1 MKRKKLHRQGH
12 RTWLTRA
19 VWYICAAAAL
29 GVFIA
34 SLPGYF
40 LLVPQGFAE
49 SYRFAF
55 NPAPFVLAANIL
67 AGLLSVAATILALS
81 LAWILFSRRSEDR
94 MAVFTS
100 YFLLAYGALVL
111 GPYYVLEAFWPDSFR
126 QIGAVLVLLVML
138 PLASFLFILFPNG
151 RFVPRWSRWF
161 GFGSLLVAPAIVLT
175 FPGFSLDY
183 SDPGHWISAITG
195 YLIVTIFV
203 FSMLGLQV
211 YRYRNIS
218 IRQEQLQTKWVV
230 YGVGVMVGL
239 LAISGIPRAWAYT
252 LPPGSPFP
260 FWGAASQLIYYFA
273 LAFLPVT
280 LCISVMR
287 YRLYDID
294 IIINR
299 TLVYGTLTASVMA
312 IYALSVGILGVL
324 FQAQGNSII
333 ALLATGLIAVL
344 FQPLRERLQ
353 AAVNRFYY
361 GQRDDPLLA
370 LSQLGKRL
378 EAAIAPDVVLPTLI
392 ETIAHTLKLPY
403 VAISLRSGNEFK
415 IAAESGD
422 EVDNDV
428 IRIPLIYQGET
439 VGQLIA
445 GPRGTGESFSQA
457 DKQLLESIAYQAGP
471 AAYNVQL
478 TQDLR
483 QSRMLLVTAR
493 EEERRRLRRDLHDG
507 LGPVLASQ
515 GLKMAAVSKLLQDN
529 PATAQRLLEELT
541 VQNEMT
547 VAEIRRLVYDL
558 RPAALD
564 DLGLV
569 EAVRDYA
576 SGLGVGSQV
585 SPRLQV
591 DVQAPGAGLRS
602 LPAAIE
608 VAAYR
613 IATEALTNVARHA
626 RARRAAVSFSL
637 VSANHSQELHL
648 EIADNG
654 IGLTGDHRSGIGLI
668 SMRERAE
675 ELGGNFIIESSPGQG
690 TRVIADLPLA
700 KVE

>member
-1 MKRKKLHRQGH
+1 
-12 RTWLTRA
+12 
-19 VWYICAAAAL
+19 
-29 GVFIA
+29 
-34 SLPGYF
+34 
-40 LLVPQGFAE
+40 
-49 SYRFAF
+49 
-55 NPAPFVLAANIL
+55 
-67 AGLLSVAATILALS
+67 
-81 LAWILFSRRSEDR
+81 
-94 MAVFTS
+94 
-100 YFLLAYGALVL
+100 
-111 GPYYVLEAFWPDSFR
+111 
-126 QIGAVLVLLVML
+126 
-138 PLASFLFILFPNG
+138 
-151 RFVPRWSRWF
+151 
-161 GFGSLLVAPAIVLT
+161 
-175 FPGFSLDY
+175 
-183 SDPGHWISAITG
+183 
-195 YLIVTIFV
+195 
-203 FSMLGLQV
+203 
-211 YRYRNIS
+211 
-218 IRQEQLQTKWVV
+218 
-230 YGVGVMVGL
+230 
-239 LAISGIPRAWAYT
+239 
-252 LPPGSPFP
+252 
-260 FWGAASQLIYYFA
+260 LIYYFA

-299 TLVYGTLTASVMA
+299 TLVYGVLTASVVA

-392 ETIAHTLKLPY
+392 ETIAHTLMLPY
-403 VAISLRSGNEFK
+403 VAISLRSGDDLK
-415 IAAESGD
+415 IVAESGA
-422 EVDNDV
+422 EVEDV
-428 IRIPLIYQGET
+428 IRIPLIYQGEM
-439 VGQLIA
+439 VGQLIVGLR
-445 GPRGTGESFSQA
+445 GPGESFRQA

-471 AAYNVQL
+471 AAYTVQL

-483 QSRMLLVTAR
+483 QSRVRLVTAR

-515 GLKMAAVSKLLQDN
+515 GLKMAAVSKLLQDF
-529 PATAQRLLEELT
+529 PAKAQRLLEELT

-547 VAEIRRLVYDL
+547 VAEIRRLVYEL

-576 SGLGVGSQV
+576 SSLGVGSQV

-591 DVQAPGAGLRS
+591 DVRALGADLRS

-626 RARRAAVSFSL
+626 RARRAEVSFSL
-637 VSANHSQELHL
+637 VSANQAQKLHL
-648 EIADNG
+648 EITDNG

-668 SMRERAE
+668 SIRERAE
-675 ELGGNFIIESSPGQG
+675 ELGGNLLIESSPEQG
-690 TRVIADLPLA
+690 TRVIADLPLT
-700 KVE
+700 EEE